1 MGVLPVALPGGGRA
15 AGLVRRGGVCRA
27 EGCRAEDCRAEDCRA
42 EDCRAEA
49 QARGGSAVPGFPARG
64 RLLRGTDL
72 AGVEKRRPQGLLSAH
87 RRHQR
92 PQHRSGPGRGRGPH
106 AFPQGGALGPG
117 AGRGAEE
124 PGHGQALER
133 QRAQDRQTVDP
144 GGGTAAATAVG
155 PGPGG
160 GSRGSDPDSPSQL
173 RQGGGTESHPQE
185 GALPPGRHHRG
196 RTHQRPGHFRHSS
209 QAEGGGDPLAAT
221 GSQGPSGRDRSPGGG
236 CQPEFPAG
244 HRDPVG
250 RALRAAVPATAAGG
264 LEPRPRLQPLSAAGC
279 CCRRGRS
286 RPPWRGGR
294 G

>member
-1 MGVLPVALPGGGRA
+1 MRTRIWVRLAGWGCCLWLCQGVAGLPGWCA
-15 AGLVRRGGVCRA
+15 AGESAGPKTAGPKTA
-27 EGCRAEDCRAEDCRA
+27 APKPKPG
-42 EDCRAEA
+42 AEA
-49 QARGGSAVPGFPARG
+49 RSPASPQGAAYSGERIS
-64 RLLRGTDL
+64 LELK
-72 AGVEKRRPQGLLSAH
+72 KRRPQGLLSAH

-117 AGRGAEE
+117 TGRGAEE

-160 GSRGSDPDSPSQL
+160 GSRGPDPDSPSQL

-209 QAEGGGDPLAAT
+209 QTEGGGDPLAAT

-244 HRDPVG
+244 HRGPVE
-250 RALRAAVPATAAGG
+250 RALRAAGPTAAAGRARAPV
-264 LEPRPRLQPLSAAGC
+264 LPSAAFRC
-279 CCRRGRS
+279 WMRLPPGRS
-286 RPPWRGGR
+286 GR